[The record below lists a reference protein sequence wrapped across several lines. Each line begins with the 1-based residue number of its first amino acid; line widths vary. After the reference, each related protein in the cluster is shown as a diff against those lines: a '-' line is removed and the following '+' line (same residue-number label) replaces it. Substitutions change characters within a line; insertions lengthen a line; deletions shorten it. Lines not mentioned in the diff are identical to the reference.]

1 MHRRP
6 PIAATLA
13 SALLTVVLL
22 PLACKP
28 TPREEP
34 QNGAASGSP
43 SAASVQSA
51 PISPASVA
59 SADVVSH
66 ASEVWTADGPKV
78 LAGEAVDGDAL
89 RKQTHDRILADK
101 SPVTVLTGGTPRE
114 LGRRLCEAVVPKR
127 PASTPV
133 LLKPNMGGF
142 EWFKA
147 GSDNGVT
154 GRTTDPEFVRGVIQ
168 CLKARGHTKI
178 TIAEGWGAKHADW
191 EKLVQVSGY
200 GAMAAEEKVAL
211 VAMDDDGTFD
221 KMEGKPGLPLAIAGI
236 EKTNV
241 PTLLMPKILA
251 EHLDHGLYLSLPKI
265 KHHRFGVASVGI
277 KGMQGTVML
286 SDKSPAYNNKWRM
299 HKELTVELAKQAK
312 SDPEARKSYVKALET
327 FAERI
332 ATVLELEAPHAVL
345 AEGAP
350 AMMGDGFRDLVP
362 VTPSVAIG
370 GTNVIAVDRIAH
382 EYLGVWDNAALAK
395 ELGGHRTSPLL
406 EAAAKRFGV
415 SLDGIGV
422 VGDGKDLIATK
433 RPLHFVGM
441 AGFTLES
448 AAGAAVTGDASPP
461 EAIASKV
468 VGAEPVVDGRD
479 DPAWAAAKPVQFAS
493 NWRGE
498 TTGVGTTARF
508 LWSAKGLYARFD
520 LSQAGLH
527 TDTARPITEER
538 AKLYEE
544 DCVELFL
551 APNAAKKTAYAEL
564 EIGPYGHFLDLWV
577 DREAKKSDV
586 AWSADA
592 QIATT
597 RDPLK
602 HLAIVEVLVAA
613 REIRA
618 ALVPGAHL
626 PMNLFRMEGVKG
638 DSGGRKYLAWSP
650 TNTKTPNFHVPEAF
664 GVLRVV
670 GGE

>member
-1 MHRRP
+1 MLRR
-6 PIAATLA
+6 PIAATSLF
-13 SALLTVVLL
+13 LV
-22 PLACKP
+22 LACKP
-28 TPREEP
+28 TPHE
-34 QNGAASGSP
+34 AAQD
-43 SAASVQSA
+43 AAA
-51 PISPASVA
+51 APASAEPVAANAA

-101 SPVTVLTGGTPRE
+101 SPVTVLTGGAPRD

-127 PASTPV
+127 TASTPV

-312 SDPEARKSYVKALET
+312 SDPEARKTYVKALET

-382 EYLGVWDNAALAK
+382 EYLGVWDNAALAQ

-406 EAAAKRFGV
+406 EAAAKRFGI
-415 SLDGIGV
+415 SLDGIAV
-422 VGDGKDLIATK
+422 VGDGKDLIAAK

-441 AGFTLES
+441 AGFTLDGAGAGRTG
-448 AAGAAVTGDASPP
+448 AAGATPP
-461 EAIASKV
+461 EAIASKIA
-468 VGAEPVVDGRD
+468 GAEPVIDGRD

-493 NWRGE
+493 NWRDE
-498 TTGVGTTARF
+498 ATGVATTVRF

-527 TDTARPITEER
+527 TDTARPATEER
-538 AKLYEE
+538 PKLYEE

-551 APNAAKKTAYAEL
+551 APNAAKKTAYAEV
-564 EIGPYGHFLDLWV
+564 EVGPYGHFLDLWV
-577 DREAKKSDV
+577 DRETKKSDV

-592 QIATT
+592 QIAAT
-597 RDPLK
+597 RDPSK

-618 ALVPGAHL
+618 ALVPGARL
-626 PMNLFRMEGVKG
+626 PMNLFRMEGLKE

-664 GVLRVV
+664 GVLRIE